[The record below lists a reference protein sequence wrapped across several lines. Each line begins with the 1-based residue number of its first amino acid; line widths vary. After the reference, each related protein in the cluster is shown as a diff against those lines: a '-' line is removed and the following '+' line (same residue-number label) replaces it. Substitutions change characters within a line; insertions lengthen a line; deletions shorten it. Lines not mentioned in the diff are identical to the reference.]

1 MSGLTKDVL
10 SVFFGGVLGTFLR
23 LQIALLVYDYFFQGN
38 LQSGHYLAMA
48 MTATLL
54 VNVIGAFLLGALW
67 ALYQR
72 GHVSGLVWRFC
83 GIGMLGAFTT
93 FSAYALDAFI
103 ALQLQLWALLS
114 LYLAGSVL
122 LSVLACAIG
131 YWALGA
137 IKPATEKNEE
147 ITGAKD
153 SR

>member
-10 SVFFGGVLGTFLR
+10 SVFFGGVLGTLLR
-23 LQIALLVYDYFFQGN
+23 LQVALLVYDYFFQGN
-38 LQSGHYLAMA
+38 LQNGHFLAVA

-54 VNVIGAFLLGALW
+54 VNVVGAFLLGALW

-72 GHVSGLVWRFC
+72 SQVSGLVWRFF

-103 ALQLQLWALLS
+103 AMKLQLWALLS
-114 LYLAGSVL
+114 LYLAGSIL
-122 LSVLACAIG
+122 LCVLACAIG

-137 IKPATEKNEE
+137 IKPATAKNEE
-147 ITGAKD
+147 ITGTKD
-153 SR
+153 SQ